1 MENRLKGV
9 INVIREV
16 KDKWERVV
24 DYIIRE
30 IIDK

>member
-16 KDKWERVV
+16 KEKWERVV

-30 IIDK
+30 IMDK

>member
-30 IIDK
+30 IMDK

>member
-1 MENRLKGV
+1 MEDRLKGV

-30 IIDK
+30 IMDK